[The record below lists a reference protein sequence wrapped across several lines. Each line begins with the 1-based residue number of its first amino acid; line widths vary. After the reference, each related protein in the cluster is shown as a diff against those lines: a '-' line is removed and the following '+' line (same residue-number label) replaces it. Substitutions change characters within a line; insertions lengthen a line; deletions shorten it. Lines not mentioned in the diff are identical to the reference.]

1 MLNNETQVARG
12 LAEGIAKKED
22 AATVREILSPFSSV
36 RNGAILGGIG
46 GASDP
51 RDSFPERLLK
61 MA

>member
-12 LAEGIAKKED
+12 LAEGIAKKD
-22 AATVREILSPFSSV
+22 AATVREILSPFSSA